1 MDIRIRGQTTSSIT
15 MMGDRDFRTTIQ
27 TALSSIGKELQL
39 DIDPK
44 NIQTIHLQEVV
55 QCLRRSY
62 FDRIDPVEIERRG
75 FNELLSGLLRK
86 LEYGSEPKV
95 FEIDDI
101 KLEGQTDMIVDDAI
115 LLFRPAQGELENPI
129 ANDVLYL
136 NACLWI
142 YDKTEGIVVY
152 ITGDRKE
159 TTFSLTRNKKMF
171 EEVIRRVRVLNNL
184 LKEQKAPILEPSTE
198 CSECQYYERCFI
210 KKKNSKHVDIG
221 EMLGLGKFGHQ
232 D

>member
-1 MDIRIRGQTTSSIT
+1 
-15 MMGDRDFRTTIQ
+15 MMGDRDFRSIIQ
-27 TALSSIGKELQL
+27 NALGSIGRELQL
-39 DIDPK
+39 NIDSK
-44 NIQTIHLQEVV
+44 DIQTIHLQEVV

-86 LEYGSEPKV
+86 LEYGSEPKE
-95 FEIDDI
+95 FEIEEI
-101 KLEGQTDMIVDDAI
+101 KLKGQTDMLVDDI
-115 LLFRPAQGELENPI
+115 VLLFRSAQGELENPL

-142 YDKTEGIVVY
+142 YDKPEGIIVY
-152 ITGDRKE
+152 ISGDRKE

-198 CSECQYYERCFI
+198 CSECQYFLSLI
-210 KKKNSKHVDIG
+210 HI
-221 EMLGLGKFGHQ
+221 
-232 D
+232 

>member
-1 MDIRIRGQTTSSIT
+1 

-62 FDRIDPVEIERRG
+62 FDRIDPLEIERRG

-142 YDKTEGIVVY
+142 YDKTEGIIVY
-152 ITGDRKE
+152 ISGDRKE

-184 LKEQKAPILEPSTE
+184 LKEQKAPILEPSAE
-198 CSECQYYERCFI
+198 CSECQYYEKCFM

-221 EMLGLGKFGHQ
+221 EMLGMGKFGNKG
-232 D
+232 

>member
-1 MDIRIRGQTTSSIT
+1 
-15 MMGDRDFRTTIQ
+15 MMGDRDFRTIIQ
-27 TALSSIGKELQL
+27 SALGSIGKELQL
-39 DIDPK
+39 DIDSK
-44 NIQTIHLQEVV
+44 NTQTIHLQEVV

-86 LEYGSEPKV
+86 LEYGSDPKE

-101 KLEGQTDMIVDDAI
+101 RLKGQTDMLVDDVI
-115 LLFRPAQGELENPI
+115 MLFRPAQNELDNPL
-129 ANDVLYL
+129 ANDILYL

-142 YDKTEGIVVY
+142 YDKTEGIIVY

-159 TTFSLTRNKKMF
+159 TTFSLSRNNKMF
-171 EEVIRRVRVLNNL
+171 EEVVRRVRVLNDL
-184 LKEQKAPILEPSTE
+184 LKKQKAPILEPSTE
-198 CSECQYYERCFI
+198 CSECQYYERCFM
-210 KKKNSKHVDIG
+210 KKKNSKQVDIG
-221 EMLGLGKFGHQ
+221 EMLGIGKLGHK

>member
-1 MDIRIRGQTTSSIT
+1 
-15 MMGDRDFRTTIQ
+15 MMGDRDFRTIIQ
-27 TALSSIGKELQL
+27 TALGSIGKELQL
-39 DIDPK
+39 NIDPK

-86 LEYGSEPKV
+86 LEYGSDPKE
-95 FEIDDI
+95 FEVDDI
-101 KLEGQTDMIVDDAI
+101 KLKGQTDMLVDDVI
-115 LLFRPAQGELENPI
+115 MLFRPAQNELDNPI

-142 YDKTEGIVVY
+142 YDKTEGIIVY

-159 TTFSLTRNKKMF
+159 TTFSLTRNNKMF
-171 EEVIRRVRVLNNL
+171 EEVIRRVRVLNDL
-184 LKEQKAPILEPSTE
+184 LKKQKAPILEPSTE

>member
-1 MDIRIRGQTTSSIT
+1 

-86 LEYGSEPKV
+86 LEYGSESKV

-115 LLFRPAQGELENPI
+115 MLFRPAQGELENPI

-184 LKEQKAPILEPSTE
+184 LKEQKAPILEPSAE
-198 CSECQYYERCFI
+198 CSECQYYEKCFM

-221 EMLGLGKFGHQ
+221 EMLGMGKFGNKG
-232 D
+232 

>member
-1 MDIRIRGQTTSSIT
+1 
-15 MMGDRDFRTTIQ
+15 MMGDRDFRTIIQ
-27 TALSSIGKELQL
+27 TALGSIGKELQL
-39 DIDPK
+39 DIDSK

-86 LEYGSEPKV
+86 LEYGSDPKE

-101 KLEGQTDMIVDDAI
+101 RLKGQTDMLVDDVI
-115 LLFRPAQGELENPI
+115 MLFRPAQNELDNPL
-129 ANDVLYL
+129 ANDILYL

-142 YDKTEGIVVY
+142 YDKTEGIIVY

-159 TTFSLTRNKKMF
+159 TTFSLSRNNKMF
-171 EEVIRRVRVLNNL
+171 EEVVRRVRVLNDL
-184 LKEQKAPILEPSTE
+184 LKKQKAPILEPSTE
-198 CSECQYYERCFI
+198 CSECQYYERCFM
-210 KKKNSKHVDIG
+210 KRKNSKQVDIG
-221 EMLGLGKFGHQ
+221 EMLGIGKLGHKKE
-232 D
+232 